1 MDNPFKR
8 IEPEDKLPQQAKQQA
23 LSNIYSI
30 RFVMDMLDL
39 FIVKIGAA
47 AGESL
52 PSYKETDHTDIHPSD
67 TDPPQKLLGSSE

>member
-39 FIVKIGAA
+39 FVVKIGAA
-47 AGESL
+47 VGESL
-52 PSYKETDHTDIHPSD
+52 PSYKEIDHTDNPSSD
-67 TDPPQKLLGSSE
+67 SESPQKLLGPSE